1 MKNMLLLI
9 LTGLMLTLTGCAT
22 SSPALIPVS
31 PEYALGAGDEISIQV
46 YDAPGL
52 SMRVTIGPGGVIN
65 YPYLGEV
72 KLQGQ
77 TTAQLVQT
85 LTQGLQDGYLVN
97 PQVTVNI
104 TRFRDVYIGG
114 EVERPGAYAYRPG
127 LTVEKL
133 IALAGGFTDR
143 ADRQAIELRTSTPLG
158 DKPQVQSDAEQKS
171 SPSRVNPVSLEQKLR
186 PDDLVTVVQSFF

>member
-1 MKNMLLLI
+1 
-9 LTGLMLTLTGCAT
+9 
-22 SSPALIPVS
+22 
-31 PEYALGAGDEISIQV
+31 
-46 YDAPGL
+46 
-52 SMRVTIGPGGVIN
+52 
-65 YPYLGEV
+65 PYLGEV

-77 TTAQLVQT
+77 TTEQLVQT

-114 EVERPGAYAYRPG
+114 EVENPGAYAYRPG

-143 ADRQAIELRTSTPLG
+143 ADRQAIELRTSTLQENPA
-158 DKPQVQSDAEQKS
+158 PQGNTAKVPSDAGQKS
-171 SPSRVNPVSLEQKLR
+171 SPSRVSPVSLEQKLR
-186 PDDLVTVVQSFF
+186 PDDLVTVTQSFF